1 MLRDSR
7 IASFRKAEA
16 RWAALSAWGAAFIT
30 EEMDRSLSRRQ
41 VLILDCCH
49 SGDFARGAKGSAGA
63 SVGTGVAFEGTGTGR
78 VVLTASDS
86 TQYAW
91 EGDQVIGQAENSVFT
106 HYLIRGLRTGE
117 ADANGDGR
125 ISLDELYEYVH
136 RQVVNESPRQTP
148 GKWSYKQEGE
158 IVIARNPRPVSPA
171 PLPQELQQAIDGSF
185 AAVRETVVAN
195 WACCFMEATGV

>member
-1 MLRDSR
+1 
-7 IASFRKAEA
+7 
-16 RWAALSAWGAAFIT
+16 
-30 EEMDRSLSRRQ
+30 MDRSLSRRQ

-49 SGDFARGAKGSAGA
+49 SGAFARGAKGAAGA
-63 SVGTGVAFEGTGTGR
+63 SIGTAVAFEGTGYPR

-91 EGDQVIGQAENSVFT
+91 EGDQVVGQAENSVFT
-106 HYLIRGLRTGE
+106 HYLIQGLRTGE

-136 RQVVNESPRQTP
+136 REVVNESPRQTP

-171 PLPQELQQAIDGSF
+171 PLPQELQQAIDSSF
-185 AAVRETVVAN
+185 AAVRETVVGELGLLLQGSHRGFGARG
-195 WACCFMEATGV
+195 AGGLGAPVRR